1 MSTPPGNGKNNR
13 GAPPE
18 HIHVGPPKKTN
29 WLAWILLALGIL
41 AALLALSRCHRIDTV
56 TTTTT
61 AATGVAGDA
70 TVVAATTTASVG
82 ALGDYLAGT
91 EAAPRNFAFDNL
103 NFDTAKSDIHPA
115 DEATVDQVAT
125 VLAQYP
131 KTRIRIAGYA
141 DARGSDAS
149 NLKLG
154 SDRAEALKAALV
166 AKGVDAGRI
175 ETVSGGKDDPVAT
188 NATAQGEAENR
199 RTELVVLSR

>member
-1 MSTPPGNGKNNR
+1 MSLPPGNGKNTQ

-41 AALLALSRCHRIDTV
+41 AALLALSRCHRTDTV
-56 TTTTT
+56 STTT

-82 ALGDYLAGT
+82 ELGDYLAGT
-91 EAAPRNFAFDNL
+91 EVAPRTFAFDNL
-103 NFDTAKSDIHPA
+103 NFDTAKSEIRPA
-115 DEATVDQVAT
+115 DQATVDKVAT
-125 VLAQYP
+125 VLGQYP
-131 KTRIRIAGYA
+131 KARIRIAGYA
-141 DARGSDAS
+141 DARGSDAA
-149 NLKLG
+149 NQKLG

>member
-1 MSTPPGNGKNNR
+1 MSLPPGNGKNSK

-18 HIHVGPPKKTN
+18 HIHVGPPKKIN

-41 AALLALSRCHRIDTV
+41 AALLALSRCHRNDTV
-56 TTTTT
+56 STTT

-70 TVVAATTTASVG
+70 TVVGATTTASVG
-82 ALGDYLAGT
+82 ELGNFLAGKD
-91 EAAPRNFAFDNL
+91 AAPRTFAFDNL
-103 NFDTAKSDIHPA
+103 NFDTAKSDIRPA
-115 DEATVDQVAT
+115 DQPTVDTVAS

-131 KTRIRIAGYA
+131 QARIRIAGYA
-141 DARGSDAS
+141 DARGSDAT

-166 AKGVDAGRI
+166 AKGIDAGRI

>member
-1 MSTPPGNGKNNR
+1 MSLPPGNGKNTG

-18 HIHVGPPKKTN
+18 HIHIGPAKKTN

-41 AALLALSRCHRIDTV
+41 AALLALSRCHRTDTV
-56 TTTTT
+56 STTA

-82 ALGDYLAGT
+82 ELGDYLAGT
-91 EAAPRNFAFDNL
+91 ETAPRTFAFDNL
-103 NFDTAKSDIHPA
+103 NFDTAKSDIRPA
-115 DEATVDQVAT
+115 DQATVDQVAT

-131 KTRIRIAGYA
+131 KARIRIAGYA

-154 SDRAEALKAALV
+154 GDRAEALKAALI
-166 AKGVDAGRI
+166 AKGINAGRI
-175 ETVSGGKDDPVAT
+175 ETVSGGMDDPVAT
-188 NATAQGEAENR
+188 NATARGEAENR